1 MNLIKTPF
9 DGETAKIIGNHHKS
23 GHQALCLGGIQ
34 TPNGKALYFK
44 SDEDDSEFVVSD
56 PKEMQFYQRNS
67 VIANHIKAA
76 IEDIKKRRNC
86 TFEEA
91 KAELFDKLSSADD
104 TDEIEPIP
112 AHLQNPLEVVQRT
125 LARRKAEK
133 S

>member
-1 MNLIKTPF
+1 MNIIKTPF

-44 SDEDDSEFVVSD
+44 SDEDDSEFVVLDSND
-56 PKEMQFYQRNS
+56 IEFYKTNS
-67 VIANHIKAA
+67 ILASQIKST

-91 KAELFDKLSSADD
+91 KAELFDKLKSA
-104 TDEIEPIP
+104 
-112 AHLQNPLEVVQRT
+112 N
-125 LARRKAEK
+125 
-133 S
+133 